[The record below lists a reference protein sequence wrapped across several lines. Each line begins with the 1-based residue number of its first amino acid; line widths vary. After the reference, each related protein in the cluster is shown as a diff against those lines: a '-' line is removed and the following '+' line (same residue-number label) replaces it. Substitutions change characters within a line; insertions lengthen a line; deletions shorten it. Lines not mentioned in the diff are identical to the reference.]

1 MNIKYTFSGIGKYF
15 LIVLILLNG
24 CLVDIPSVR
33 PDALSIIIYGKVI
46 DSKSGNPVPEAVI
59 SDGFSTTLTDKLGKY
74 RFKTYPGATHVFIS
88 VPELY
93 EIPMND
99 GMPQMFQ
106 SIDSTKD
113 SVQVN
118 FSLIPLKNGIE
129 SDFTLIAVGDP
140 QVQNP
145 THLRLLNNE
154 TIPDIKKTLLNYNN
168 VYGITLGDLAFDSLS
183 VFSDLK
189 QSFINTNIPFFHTVG
204 NHDFSAVVY
213 NPLEASKE
221 FVSHFGPLDYSFN
234 RGNAHIIV
242 MNNVFNYG
250 VTSYNW
256 GFSEEQI
263 NWLKSD
269 LKHVPKDKMLIVSVH
284 VPVLASTKME
294 RKSQFLE
301 AISSYNEVHIVSG
314 HWHVNKNIINT
325 DLNVYEHITGA
336 TSGVLWNRVIN
347 KCGAPNGYGVYEI
360 SGNKMKNWYYKSVN
374 YDKNYQ
380 IRMLGSN
387 TFGDN
392 EGYVIAN
399 VWNSDENWKI
409 ELFEDGINQ
418 GQMERYTDYAPEVF
432 ALNKSRN
439 YSESTN
445 WYRKTDHLFRKKP
458 LSKDAVLSIKA
469 TDPFG
474 NVYEQDSVTKGFSSL
489 TKY

>member
-1 MNIKYTFSGIGKYF
+1 VS
-15 LIVLILLNG
+15 
-24 CLVDIPSVR
+24 
-33 PDALSIIIYGKVI
+33 
-46 DSKSGNPVPEAVI
+46 EAVI
-59 SDGFSTTLTDKLGKY
+59 SDGFSTTLTDKSGKY
-74 RFKTYPGATHVFIS
+74 HFKTYPGASHVFIS

-99 GMPQMFQ
+99 GMPQIFQ
-106 SIDSTKD
+106 SIDTTKD

-118 FSLIPLKNGIE
+118 FRLSPLKNGIE
-129 SDFTLIAVGDP
+129 NDFTLIAVADP
-140 QVQNP
+140 QVQNAN
-145 THLRLLNNE
+145 HLRRLNSE
-154 TIPDIKKTLLNYNN
+154 TIPDIKKTLPDYNN

-183 VFSDLK
+183 LISDLK
-189 QSFINTNIPFFHTVG
+189 QSFVSTNIPFFHTIG
-204 NHDFSAVVY
+204 NHDFSSIVY
-213 NPLEASKE
+213 DPAEASKE

-234 RGNAHIIV
+234 RGNAHIVV

-269 LKHVPKDKMLIVSVH
+269 LKHVPKEKMLIVSVH
-284 VPVLASTKME
+284 IPVLPTTTME

-301 AISSYNEVHIVSG
+301 AISSFNEMHIFSG
-314 HWHVNKNIINT
+314 HWHTNANIIKSEIN
-325 DLNVYEHITGA
+325 LYEHIIGA
-336 TSGVLWNRVIN
+336 ASGTWWSAAVN
-347 KCGAPNGYGVYEI
+347 KCGAPNGYAVYEI
-360 SGNKMKNWYYKSVN
+360 SGNRMKNWFYKSVN
-374 YDKNYQ
+374 FDKEYQ
-380 IRMLGSN
+380 IRLMDPNS
-387 TFGDN
+387 FGDT

-399 VWNSDENWKI
+399 VWNADENWKV
-409 ELFEDGINQ
+409 ELYEDGINQ

-469 TDPFG
+469 TDSFG
-474 NVYEQDSVTKGFSSL
+474 NVYQQTIPIKSIEALKT
-489 TKY
+489 YR